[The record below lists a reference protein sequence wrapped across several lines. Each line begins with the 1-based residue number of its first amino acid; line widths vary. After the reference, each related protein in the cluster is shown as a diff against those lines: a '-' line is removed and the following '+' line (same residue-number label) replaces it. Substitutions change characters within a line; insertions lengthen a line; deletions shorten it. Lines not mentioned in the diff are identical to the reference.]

1 MSGDA
6 FQGLKAEDHFKVE
19 AVREHY
25 DQLSFFYRA
34 LWGEHIHHGYWE
46 NSDTPSLAQEKLVE
60 RLAALACIKPGSRV
74 LDVGCGLGGSAL
86 WLARHLDC
94 SVLGLNISPVQVS
107 MATEKARVEGLDGRA
122 EFRVFDANHLDLPT
136 ESFDVVW
143 VIECSEHIT
152 DKAQFI
158 SDCARILKKGG
169 TLALCAWLKSESLSS
184 PGGERLVSDV
194 CQGMLC
200 PGLATMRDYTQWMRA
215 SGLQQL
221 EASDITRHVK
231 ETWARCEEVVRR
243 QEIKALIGA
252 ADERTRRFVDTFS
265 LMREAFESGA
275 MAYGMFAAVKV

>member
-6 FQGLKAEDHFKVE
+6 LEGLKAEGHFNVE

-25 DQLSFFYRA
+25 DRLSFFYRA

-46 NSDTPSLAQEKLVE
+46 NSETPSSAQEKLIE
-60 RLAALACIKPGSRV
+60 RLATLACIKPGSRV
-74 LDVGCGLGGSAL
+74 LDVGCGLGGSSL
-86 WLARHLDC
+86 WLARHLNC
-94 SVLGLNISPVQVS
+94 SVLGLNISTVQVS
-107 MATEKARVEGLDGRA
+107 MAKEKARVEGLDGRA

-136 ESFDVVW
+136 ESFDVIW

-158 SDCARILKKGG
+158 SDCARVLKKGG

-184 PGGERLVSDV
+184 PGGEQLVSDV

-200 PGLATMRDYTQWMRA
+200 PGLATLQDYTQCMRA
-215 SGLQQL
+215 SGLQLL
-221 EASDITRHVK
+221 EASDITQHVK
-231 ETWARCEEVVRR
+231 ETWTRCEEVVRR

-252 ADERTRRFVDTFS
+252 ADERTRQFVDTFS

-275 MAYGMFAAVKV
+275 MGYGMFAAVKA